1 MNLKTEFLNALS
13 MSEFWAFITQTFW
26 LLMNFDA
33 CRKLLSKRISYEKVR
48 KRLFWVRRITSSM
61 PRSNTPRTETKRVSS
76 AVEIFIELRL
86 KYFSNMV
93 QTKILEHGRNK
104 SRARSENCEHGP
116 NKFPAQSK
124 QFLSTFGR
132 NLDYCRSKPPAPSK
146 KLSSKVETNPANG
159 QIKSREQ
166 PKQFSSTFD
175 TNLEHGWNKSR
186 IRYKSRAR
194 LKQISSKFARNLD
207 YGPSKSPAT
216 SICFSSTVE
225 INLEH
230 CRNKSRARS
239 KRISSPY
246 ETNLERDRN
255 IHWAGKKH
263 IFKMNIKKEYFKCT
277 IDVGIFSFH
286 NTNFLIVVDFWRF

>member
-1 MNLKTEFLNALS
+1 MNIKTEFLNALS

-48 KRLFWVRRITSSM
+48 KRLFWVRRVTSSM

-86 KYFSNMV
+86 KYFSKMV

-124 QFLSTFGR
+124 QFLSTFG
-132 NLDYCRSKPPAPSK
+132 
-146 KLSSKVETNPANG
+146 
-159 QIKSREQ
+159 
-166 PKQFSSTFD
+166 
-175 TNLEHGWNKSR
+175 
-186 IRYKSRAR
+186 
-194 LKQISSKFARNLD
+194 RNLD

-255 IHWAGKKH
+255 IHWAG
-263 IFKMNIKKEYFKCT
+263 
-277 IDVGIFSFH
+277 
-286 NTNFLIVVDFWRF
+286 

>member
-1 MNLKTEFLNALS
+1 MNIKIEFLNALS

-93 QTKILEHGRNK
+93 QTRILEHGRNK
-104 SRARSENCEHGP
+104 SRARSENCDYGP
-116 NKFPAQSK
+116 NKIPAQSK

-146 KLSSKVETNPANG
+146 KFSSKVETNPANG
-159 QIKSREQ
+159 QNKSREQ
-166 PKQFSSTFD
+166 PKQFLST
-175 TNLEHGWNKSR
+175 
-186 IRYKSRAR
+186 RYKSRAR
-194 LKQISSKFARNLD
+194 LKQISN
-207 YGPSKSPAT
+207 
-216 SICFSSTVE
+216 SIQISSTVE
-225 INLEH
+225 TNLEQVCKKSRLRSKQISCNVDMFLKH
-230 CRNKSRARS
+230 RRNKSRALS
-239 KRISSPY
+239 KQISSTI
-246 ETNLERDRN
+246 ETNLEPVRN
-255 IHWAGKKH
+255 KPWARSKH
-263 IFKMNIKKEYFKCT
+263 SLSRVKTYIQDE
-277 IDVGIFSFH
+277 H
-286 NTNFLIVVDFWRF
+286 